1 MDLSGAVRIHLFER
15 MLRVCRG
22 PIAGPLSGR
31 TLANGRAVFWSK
43 KGSPTNVSSLSCNK
57 SLVTSS

>member
-31 TLANGRAVFWSK
+31 TLANGRAVF
-43 KGSPTNVSSLSCNK
+43 GPRRDHQQTCHRCHANK